1 MTNDK
6 QLDVLYKK
14 VNSLEMTLENTEKE
28 LYTLKAKVKSKW
40 YLLDIFEAFYNN
52 LEYIE
57 KGDIN

>member
-1 MTNDK
+1 MSNDK
-6 QLDVLYKK
+6 QLDILYKK
-14 VNSLEMTLENTEKE
+14 VNNLEMTLENTEKE
-28 LYTLKAKVKSKW
+28 LYTLKAQVKSKW